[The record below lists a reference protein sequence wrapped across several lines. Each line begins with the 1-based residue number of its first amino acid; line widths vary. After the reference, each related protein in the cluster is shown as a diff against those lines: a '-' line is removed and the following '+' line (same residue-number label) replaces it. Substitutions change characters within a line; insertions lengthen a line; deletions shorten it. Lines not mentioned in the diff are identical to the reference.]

1 MLSVDDAKKIRL
13 VLFDVDGVMTDG
25 SIYISEQGEAFKKFN
40 VKDGVAIELL
50 RAHGIMSGVISGKS
64 SAALN
69 TRCENLGFDFIKMG
83 AKNKLPIVDS
93 LCQVY
98 GLEYSQ
104 IAFCG
109 DDILDIPV
117 MELVSISAAPLDA
130 HPLVLDMANWISTKS
145 GGCGM
150 VRQFVDELIKAR
162 TSLTLNEI
170 YAPVMDS
177 IRNSSGSLKQ

>member
-13 VLFDVDGVMTDG
+13 VIFDVDGVMTDG
-25 SIYISEQGEAFKKFN
+25 SIYITEEGEAFKKFN
-40 VKDGVAIELL
+40 VKDGLAIELL
-50 RAHGIMSGVISGKS
+50 RTYGIMTGVISGKS
-64 SAALN
+64 SAALD
-69 TRCENLGFDFIKMG
+69 TRCKSLGFDFIQMG
-83 AKNKLPIVDS
+83 TANKLPVVNS
-93 LCQVY
+93 LCKAY
-98 GLEYSQ
+98 KLEYSQ

-130 HPLVLDMANWISTKS
+130 HPLVLEMANWISTKS

-162 TSLTLNEI
+162 TSLTLKEI
-170 YAPVMDS
+170 YAPLMES
-177 IRNSSGSLKQ
+177 IRNSSGSLEQ